1 MPCKKRR
8 EGKIGKEGQRRK
20 ICSWGLQEKGKR
32 VSSSISVKRVLV
44 GSPVAIP
51 LGRLVINFLSRFSG
65 HGGAYE
71 SNHFLEQRRRIVMTT
86 VPTST
91 SNKAMKLK
99 RLKECG
105 FCAFCFSFIW
115 VLFCGGSFFFTFL
128 PSPENILSLR
138 I

>member
-8 EGKIGKEGQRRK
+8 ERKIGKEGQRRK

-51 LGRLVINFLSRFSG
+51 LGRLVIRNLLSRFSG

-71 SNHFLEQRRRIVMTT
+71 NNHFLEQRRRIVMTT
-86 VPTST
+86 IPTST
-91 SNKAMKLK
+91 SNKGEEA
-99 RLKECG
+99 
-105 FCAFCFSFIW
+105 
-115 VLFCGGSFFFTFL
+115 
-128 PSPENILSLR
+128 
-138 I
+138 